1 MPGVPLS
8 MAISTYDHVRDL
20 TDGRVRPE
28 GIDLMPMELSVE
40 EIFFRMFSFVEW
52 DVAEFSMA
60 KYVSLVGT
68 GTAPFRA
75 IPVFPSR
82 VFRQS
87 AFYVATGG
95 SIRGPE
101 DLPGRR
107 IGIPEW
113 TQTAGIYARAFL
125 QHQCGV
131 RLADIH
137 WVQAGVNQTGRK
149 EKVTP
154 ILPDGVTIEQVHDRS
169 LNELLLAGDLDGIIS
184 AREPAGFPAHNPRI
198 SRLWPDYRSV
208 EEAYYRKTG
217 VFPIMHVI
225 VIKNETLD
233 RHPWIAMNLFRA
245 FDEAKTN
252 SLRRLSSIVNSSVA
266 VPWMHDAYHR
276 AQQVFG
282 NNFWPYGIEPN
293 LQTLNAFLQYC
304 GEQGVTQRTV
314 SVEELFP
321 REVSKVF
328 KV

>member
-1 MPGVPLS
+1 MPGVSLS
-8 MAISTYDHVRDL
+8 MAISRYDHVRDL

-101 DLPGRR
+101 DLTGRR

-113 TQTAGIYARAFL
+113 TQTAGIYARAYL

-154 ILPDGVTIEQVHDRS
+154 ILPDGVAIEQVNDRS
-169 LNELLLAGDLDGIIS
+169 LNELLLAGDIDGIIS
-184 AREPAGFPAHNPRI
+184 AREPAGFLALDPRI

-208 EEAYYRKTG
+208 EESYYRKTG

-225 VIKNETLD
+225 VIKNDALD
-233 RHPWIAMNLFRA
+233 HHPWIAMNLFRA

-276 AQQVFG
+276 AQQVLG
-282 NNFWPYGIEPN
+282 DNFWPYGIEPN

-321 REVSKVF
+321 LEVSKVF